1 MTPKQYRQAN
11 GAIYPVIVV
20 ILGYFIVT
28 LLAFVILSGGTGRT
42 WVQLIIAAL
51 AILISTVLF
60 VTKRNTKACGVAI
73 MASSAIAYAVICLFN
88 TTLGIYVYAIPILFA
103 AVAYLNLRMVV
114 LGNVII
120 LISNSVRIF
129 LTWSS
134 EGDTQTA
141 AFVSM
146 FSLVLMAFA
155 SINATRLLIRFNEE
169 NMASIK
175 EAAALQEE
183 LNHKMSLTA
192 ENIIEHFEEAMEL
205 VDGLKKCVDTNN
217 FAMNNIADSTVNT
230 AESVQNQA
238 EMCGEIQSQISL
250 TERKI
255 EEIANASDRTI
266 VTLQEGTGE
275 IFKLKKQAENVADIS
290 NETVKVIEKLTEQ
303 VNEVH
308 GFVGTILNISNQ
320 TNLLALNA
328 SIEAA
333 RAGEAG
339 RGFAVVA
346 EEIRQ
351 LSEQTK
357 DASNHITQ
365 IIGELNEGT
374 KQANISIEESAK
386 SVNEQNEMIKNT
398 QRRFDEINDEM
409 SRLSRNIQETDES
422 MKTIVESTGVIA
434 DNISQLS
441 ASSEEVAAA
450 STDGLKTSESAV
462 DNMDRCK
469 KILES
474 ICLLAQDLKQEA

>member
-11 GAIYPVIVV
+11 GATYPVIVA
-20 ILGYFIVT
+20 ILGYFILT
-28 LLAFVILSGGTGRT
+28 LLAFVFVSGENART
-42 WVQLIIAAL
+42 WIQLIVAVL
-51 AILISTVLF
+51 AVVISTVMF
-60 VTKRNTKACGVAI
+60 IAKRDTKICGI
-73 MASSAIAYAVICLFN
+73 TLMASSAAAYAVICIFN
-88 TTLGIYVYAIPILFA
+88 STPGIYVYSIPILLA
-103 AVAYLNLRMVV
+103 AMAYSNARMVA
-114 LGNVII
+114 LGNVVVI
-120 LISNSVRIF
+120 LSNIVRIL
-129 LTWSS
+129 LTWSNDS
-134 EGDTQTA
+134 ATQTA

-146 FSLVLMAFA
+146 FSLVLMAYA
-155 SINATRLLIRFNEE
+155 SIIASRLLTKFNDE
-169 NMASIK
+169 NTASIK

-183 LNHKMSLTA
+183 SNRKMTLAA
-192 ENIIEHFEEAMEL
+192 ENIIKHFEEAMGL
-205 VDGLKKCVDTNN
+205 VDGLKKCIDTNN
-217 FAMNNIADSTVNT
+217 FAMTNIAESTVNT

-238 EMCGEIQSQISL
+238 RMCGEIQSEINV
-250 TERKI
+250 TENKI
-255 EEIANASDRTI
+255 VEIASASHRTI
-266 VTLQEGTGE
+266 DTLQEGNTE
-275 IFKLKKQAENVADIS
+275 ISNLKQQAENVAQIS

-303 VNEVH
+303 VNEVQ

-374 KQANISIEESAK
+374 RQANISIEESAQ
-386 SVNEQNEMIKNT
+386 SVNQQNDMIQNT
-398 QRRFDEINDEM
+398 QKRFEDINEEM
-409 SRLSRNIQETDES
+409 LRLSQNIQETEES
-422 MKTIVESTGVIA
+422 MKVIVESTGIIS

-450 STDGLKTSESAV
+450 SSEGLKTSESAV
-462 DNMDRCK
+462 DNMNKCK
-469 KILES
+469 TILES
-474 ICLLAQDLKQEA
+474 ICLLAQDLKEQA

>member
-11 GAIYPVIVV
+11 GAIYPVILA
-20 ILGYFIVT
+20 ILGYFVLT
-28 LLAFVILSGGTGRT
+28 LLAFVLISGGNGRT
-42 WVQLIIAAL
+42 WAQLIVAGM
-51 AILISTVLF
+51 AIIISTVLF
-60 VTKRNTKACGVAI
+60 IAKRETKLCAI
-73 MASSAIAYAVICLFN
+73 GLMASSAVAYAVICLFN
-88 TTLGIYVYAIPILFA
+88 STPGTYVYAIPLLFA
-103 AVAYLNLRMVV
+103 AMAYLNIRMVF
-114 LGNVII
+114 LGNAVII
-120 LISNSVRIF
+120 ISNIIRIL
-129 LTWSS
+129 LTWSNDS
-134 EGDTQTA
+134 ATQTA
-141 AFVSM
+141 AFVAM

-155 SINATRLLIRFNEE
+155 SINATRLLIKFNEE

-183 LNHKMSLTA
+183 SNRKMSLVA
-192 ENIIEHFEEAMEL
+192 ESIIEHFEEAMDL
-205 VDGLKKCVDTNN
+205 VDSLKNCVDTNN
-217 FAMNNIADSTVNT
+217 FAMNNIADSTVST

-250 TERKI
+250 TENKI

-266 VTLQEGTGE
+266 DTLQEGNTE
-275 IFKLKKQAENVADIS
+275 ISKLKEQAENVADIS

-303 VNEVH
+303 VNEVQ

-398 QRRFDEINDEM
+398 QRRFEEINGEM
-409 SRLSRNIQETDES
+409 HRLSQNIQETEES
-422 MKTIVESTGVIA
+422 MKMIVESTSVIA

-450 STDGLKTSESAV
+450 SSEGLKTSETAV
-462 DNMDRCK
+462 DNMNNCK
-469 KILES
+469 NILES